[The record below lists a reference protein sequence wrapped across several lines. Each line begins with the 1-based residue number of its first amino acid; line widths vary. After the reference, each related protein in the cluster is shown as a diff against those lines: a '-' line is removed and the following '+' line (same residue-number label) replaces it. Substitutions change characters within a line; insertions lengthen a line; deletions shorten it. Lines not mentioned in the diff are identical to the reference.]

1 MLLRQL
7 HRPSSRSVAA
17 AAAVAWQCQW
27 QWQASHTALLHN
39 STSRLQPP
47 PPSPPPQQQ
56 QNNAKDQD
64 QDQEQEQDQDA
75 APKKPKNRPSLFEQ
89 LFPDEAKTLL
99 NKNTT
104 PKPSWAEHLLDDPP
118 QPPSPSPSPSPSD
131 EEGNNVNDDIGNDG
145 RKSPADVPLRA
156 KSMLILSAAS
166 KHLTES
172 DFQRLGPQGA
182 HVEGWVGGL
191 SRVIQARDPDTL
203 QALGHYFVLFDRE
216 AAAAAYCDEVERLWQ
231 LGKAHVPGAH
241 HRRRNNNNKR
251 GRASSSSRRHPTSS
265 PSPASVPPPPGL
277 PAADGSSEDVAAD
290 LRAFTLVPPS
300 QRYYLDVS
308 SGFSR
313 VRIEELDVGGVAF
326 VDRLADRAG
335 SKHLVLVSVDG
346 GRMSVDW
353 LRRAIEED
361 GRERNL
367 PWGVTSL
374 ERGILPF
381 GKSVLKKQ
389 LDDMEQQQQQ
399 QQEEVDGSFEGSLL
413 DQAER
418 IAGKP
423 EWLEGQSDGVGGGE
437 KGKAMMDDDGGGYGG
452 KTAAGGEGKTLKED
466 DDRKYRRYPRFIIP
480 FVDNAEA
487 HRFVRHWHRRH
498 FKIRMSIAGEKPISW
513 DETRI
518 LNTTVLW

>member
-17 AAAVAWQCQW
+17 AAAVAWQW

-39 STSRLQPP
+39 STSRLQPQPP
-47 PPSPPPQQQ
+47 PPSHTPPQDTPTPRDT
-56 QNNAKDQD
+56 KDQD
-64 QDQEQEQDQDA
+64 QDKKGKGKDA
-75 APKKPKNRPSLFEQ
+75 RPKKSKNRPSLFEQ
-89 LFPDEAKTLL
+89 LFPDDAKTLL
-99 NKNTT
+99 NKNTA

-118 QPPSPSPSPSPSD
+118 QPPSPSPTID
-131 EEGNNVNDDIGNDG
+131 EENLNQDSDNNDHDK
-145 RKSPADVPLRA
+145 KSPADVPLRA

-172 DFQRLGPQGA
+172 DFLRLGPQGA

-241 HRRRNNNNKR
+241 HRKKRRT
-251 GRASSSSRRHPTSS
+251 SRHPTS
-265 PSPASVPPPPGL
+265 PPTPPSVPPPPGL
-277 PAADGSSEDVAAD
+277 PAADGSSQDVAAD

-308 SGFSR
+308 SGLGR
-313 VRIEELDVGGVAF
+313 VRIEELDVGGGVAF
-326 VDRLADRAG
+326 IDRLADRAG
-335 SKHLVLVSVDG
+335 SRHLVLVAVDG

-353 LRRAIEED
+353 LRQAIEED

-389 LDDMEQQQQQ
+389 MDDREQEQEQQPEQQQGEGEE
-399 QQEEVDGSFEGSLL
+399 QEEDGSFEGGLL

-418 IAGKP
+418 ITGKP
-423 EWLEGQSDGVGGGE
+423 EWLEGQSDGVGE
-437 KGKAMMDDDGGGYGG
+437 KGAVGGDDGGSRAAREEGG
-452 KTAAGGEGKTLKED
+452 ARKED
-466 DDRKYRRYPRFIIP
+466 DDRKYRRYPRFIVP

-498 FKIRMSIAGEKPISW
+498 FKVRMSLAGEKPISW